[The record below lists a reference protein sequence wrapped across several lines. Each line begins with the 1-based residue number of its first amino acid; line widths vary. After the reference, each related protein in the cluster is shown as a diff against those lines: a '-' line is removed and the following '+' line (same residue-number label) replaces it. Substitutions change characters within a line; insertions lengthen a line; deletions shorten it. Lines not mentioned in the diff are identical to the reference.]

1 MMGDPSSEKVTRN
14 NAAFRDANDEIA
26 AVAADQGLDD
36 GRQVPF
42 ICECSDPGCSK
53 VISLS
58 LVEYRRV
65 RSNPRH
71 FVHAPGHEEEVDGA
85 VRLVEQH
92 TRYVVIEKVGRAG
105 EIAET
110 LARDRTEG

>member
-1 MMGDPSSEKVTRN
+1 MMADPSAEKVARN
-14 NAAFRDANDEIA
+14 NSAFRDANDEIA

-53 VISLS
+53 VVSLT
-58 LVEYRRV
+58 LAEYRRV
-65 RSNPRH
+65 RRNARQ
-71 FVHAPGHEEEVDGA
+71 FVHAPGHEEQLDGA
-85 VRLVEQH
+85 VRLLEDH
-92 TRYVVIEKVGRAG
+92 THYVVIEKVGRAG
-105 EIAET
+105 EIAEE